1 MTEETPVRRRILDAA
16 FSTFIEAGYAA
27 TTMLEIARRAHVS
40 KRELYAVVGNKQEM
54 LATCIRERSQRL
66 RPPDD
71 LPEPHDRAS
80 LEGALIAVGSGL
92 LRETTQDTVI
102 AAFRLA
108 IAEAVHAPEV
118 AAALDQYGRR
128 TGRAALTAIT
138 TRARDHGLLVGDP
151 GRDGRAVLRAV
162 VGRPDDEPAAARRR
176 PTRPRGDRP
185 ASHQRDSRAPATT
198 RRLVSCAGDLR
209 DIFC

>member
-16 FSTFIEAGYAA
+16 FSTFIDAGYAA

-66 RPPDD
+66 RPPAD

-80 LEGALIAVGSGL
+80 LEGALVAVGSGL
-92 LRETTQDTVI
+92 LRETTQDTVV

-151 GRDGRAVLRAV
+151 AEMAERFSALLWGDLMTSLLLRVADP
-162 VGRPDDEPAAARRR
+162 PDPEEIARR
-176 PTRPRGDRP
+176 
-185 ASHQRDSRAPATT
+185 ATGAT
-198 RRLVSCAGDLR
+198 AALVRLYAD
-209 DIFC
+209 

>member
-151 GRDGRAVLRAV
+151 AEMAERFSALLWGDLMTSLLLRVADP
-162 VGRPDDEPAAARRR
+162 PDPEDIARR
-176 PTRPRGDRP
+176 
-185 ASHQRDSRAPATT
+185 ATGAAVALV
-198 RRLVSCAGDLR
+198 RLYAEPGRS
-209 DIFC
+209 

>member
-1 MTEETPVRRRILDAA
+1 MTEETPVRHRILEAA

-66 RPPDD
+66 RPPAD

-92 LRETTQDTVI
+92 LRETTQDTVV

-118 AAALDQYGRR
+118 AARR
-128 TGRAALTAIT
+128 VKGVL
-138 TRARDHGLLVGDP
+138 
-151 GRDGRAVLRAV
+151 AVLRKSRFSCPSSGSV
-162 VGRPDDEPAAARRR
+162 PLNRSR
-176 PTRPRGDRP
+176 
-185 ASHQRDSRAPATT
+185 QRSWSGFPGMVSPLLAQTDTT
-198 RRLVSCAGDLR
+198 TCFDPIVSVPQVPPEAL
-209 DIFC
+209 

>member
-1 MTEETPVRRRILDAA
+1 MTEATPVRNRILDAA

-27 TTMLEIARRAHVS
+27 TTMLEIARRARVS

-66 RPPDD
+66 RPPAD

-92 LRETTQDTVI
+92 LRETTQDTVV

-118 AAALDQYGRR
+118 AAALDRYGRR

-138 TRARDHGLLVGDP
+138 TRARDHGLLDGDP
-151 GRDGRAVLRAV
+151 DEMAERFSALLWGDLMTSLLLRV
-162 VGRPDDEPAAARRR
+162 VEPPSPEDIARR
-176 PTRPRGDRP
+176 
-185 ASHQRDSRAPATT
+185 ATAAT
-198 RRLVSCAGDLR
+198 AALVRLYAD
-209 DIFC
+209 

>member
-16 FSTFIEAGYAA
+16 FSSFVEAGYAA

-71 LPEPHDRAS
+71 LPEPNDRAS
-80 LEGALIAVGSGL
+80 LEGALIAVGSRL
-92 LRETTQDTVI
+92 LSETTQDTVV

-138 TRARDHGLLVGDP
+138 TRARDHGLLDGDP
-151 GRDGRAVLRAV
+151 AEVAERFSAL
-162 VGRPDDEPAAARRR
+162 
-176 PTRPRGDRP
+176 
-185 ASHQRDSRAPATT
+185 
-198 RRLVSCAGDLR
+198 LWGDLMTSLLLR
-209 DIFC
+209 VADPPSPEAITQRATSATAALLRLHAD

>member
-1 MTEETPVRRRILDAA
+1 MTEETPVRNRILDAA

-27 TTMLEIARRAHVS
+27 TTMLEIARRARVS

-66 RPPDD
+66 RLPDD
-71 LPEPHDRAS
+71 LPEPNDRAA
-80 LEGALIAVGSGL
+80 LEGALTAVGSRL
-92 LRETTQDTVI
+92 LRETTEDTVI

-151 GRDGRAVLRAV
+151 VEMAERFSALLWGDLMTSLLLRV
-162 VGRPDDEPAAARRR
+162 VDPPGPDEIARRATGATAALVR
-176 PTRPRGDRP
+176 LHAAP
-185 ASHQRDSRAPATT
+185 AS
-198 RRLVSCAGDLR
+198 
-209 DIFC
+209 